1 MTIMII
7 FSIFLSSFLI
17 LFSYFISHKSNFP
30 IQLGIVNDEGERKS
44 QYECGLELFE
54 EEIGIETRERF
65 YMKFYIIGIL
75 FLIFDLE
82 TLLLYPIA
90 LLFHSDYCNNF
101 HSSPR
106 GVSSIID
113 NSQLPIKNLEIYT
126 ALTVDIDSKFKAFIV
141 FLIFIFILL
150 LGLFYEYRRGSQ
162 NLL

>member
-65 YMKFYIIGIL
+65 YIKFYIIGIL

-82 TLLLYPIA
+82 TLLLYPIS
-90 LLFHSDYCNNF
+90 LLFYSDYCSDGIQSFIDLN
-101 HSSPR
+101 SS
-106 GVSSIID
+106 VLS
-113 NSQLPIKNLEIYT
+113 L
-126 ALTVDIDSKFKAFIV
+126 DINKFKAFIV

-150 LGLFYEYRRGSQ
+150 LGLLYEYRK
-162 NLL
+162 NIL